1 MTHRLLFVTILFF
14 SYFAYAMDDDLS
26 IEKDTLIDL
35 KVPNQIAKESIVALP
50 LDGRVKVL
58 RILGWSQCTA
68 TGKSSCDDFFWKEV
82 RACQPSLV
90 NADEVGP
97 MYAKAI
103 ERFKKW
109 QAIRQVFSEHNI
121 ELMSDDDYE
130 RHLQNLL
137 QCAIRVRN
145 TLAYRWYSCKK
156 TVKFLK
162 KTATGNYDNEATGYG
177 LQKLYKDPLL
187 YAGALLF
194 TGAGSLTIKFIRGL
208 TQYQDAKTKEKQE
221 MEDWLNG
228 EFWTWGPEV
237 LMMQKAQCGA
247 SYSTQ
252 IPTNYTIFN
261 NTVVE
266 YPNLDEAGGKFCSAM
281 GDRIKDF
288 VNNMTHTFKPSYPVS
303 DTDLMSFWFE
313 CLHNLRGNFSKLIG
327 HRDNATKLY
336 PVRFEEMPKMAH
348 KGVFTTEAQLVIP
361 EDFPKNSAHM
371 EIAYDV
377 VDTKCY
383 VNYLM
388 NKDGKNILTYMYDC
402 LDRYSVPWKAMGLLT
417 LDTALFMVP
426 LVIVCGL

>member
-1 MTHRLLFVTILFF
+1 MTQRLVFITILFF
-14 SYFAYAMDDDLS
+14 SSFSYAMDDELS
-26 IEKDTLIDL
+26 TEQKTLIDL
-35 KVPNQIAKESIVALP
+35 KTPYQISKESILALP

-58 RILGWSQCTA
+58 IILGWSQCTA
-68 TGKSSCDDFFWKEV
+68 TGKSSCDDHFFKHV
-82 RACQPSLV
+82 RAYQPSLIHP
-90 NADEVGP
+90 DEVGP

-109 QAIRQVFSEHNI
+109 QAIREVFSEHNI
-121 ELMSDDDYE
+121 ELMNDDDYE
-130 RHLQNLL
+130 EHLQNLL
-137 QCAIRVRN
+137 QCAFRIRN
-145 TLAYRWYSCKK
+145 TLAFRWYSCPK
-156 TVKFLK
+156 TTKLLK
-162 KTATGNYDNEATGYG
+162 DKSTRNYGDDATGYG
-177 LQKLYKDPLL
+177 LQKLHKDPLL
-187 YAGALLF
+187 YAGASF
-194 TGAGSLTIKFIRGL
+194 CAGACSLTTKLIRGL
-208 TQYQDAKTKEKQE
+208 TAQKAEKTKEKHE
-221 MEDWLNG
+221 IEDWLNG
-228 EFWTWGPEV
+228 EHWTWVPEV
-237 LMMQKAQCGA
+237 YMMQKAQCGA

-266 YPNLDEAGGKFCSAM
+266 YPHLDEAGGKFCSAM
-281 GDRIKDF
+281 GDRIRDF
-288 VNNMTHTFKPSYPVS
+288 VNNMTHAFKPSYPVS
-303 DTDLMSFWFE
+303 HTDLTSFWFD

-327 HRDNATKLY
+327 HGDNATKLY

-388 NKDGKNILTYMYDC
+388 NKDGKSILTYMYDC

-417 LDTALFMVP
+417 LDAALFMVP
-426 LVIVCGL
+426 LFIVCGL